1 MKRVTFALVLAL
13 VLGLVAALVHTALE
27 RPPAPPVAP
36 PEPPPIVDFSM
47 GERRAVLL
55 DDREGAKV
63 QGDAPWIEANNA
75 GVALLDEGDVA
86 AAIER
91 FEFALTVL
99 GDADGIVA
107 RSNLAEA
114 LARSARASVEARA
127 WDAALASLE
136 RAVELDPE
144 RSDLAAWLERLR
156 DQRAIEGDFASY
168 SSQRFELSFDGER
181 SAILG
186 GAQRAIDVLEAAY
199 GEYWLFFGHDA
210 VAGGERI
217 AVVLY
222 SPEEFHALTGL
233 GHWAGGAYDG
243 RVRVP
248 VADFDGDEARW
259 TNTLWHEV
267 AHAFLHDIAP
277 SGLPGWL
284 DEGLAQYLEPGG
296 AAAAAQARASLTP
309 EALHPLDALD
319 GAFSTLGD
327 QGAIRRA
334 YAQALAFTDHL
345 VRTFGEHVVRELVF
359 GLGRGVDVATRFREL
374 VGFEL
379 SVAHQDFADSLRR

>member
-1 MKRVTFALVLAL
+1 MKHVVIALA
-13 VLGLVAALVHTALE
+13 LGLVAALVYTFVE
-27 RPPAPPVAP
+27 PSPAPPVVKPAP
-36 PEPPPIVDFSM
+36 APIVVAPM

-55 DDREGAKV
+55 EPRDGAKV
-63 QGDAPWIEANNA
+63 QGDAPWVAANNA
-75 GVALLDEGDVA
+75 GVRLLDGGDVA

-91 FEFALTVL
+91 FEFALTQL
-99 GDADGIVA
+99 GDADGTVA

-114 LARSARASVEARA
+114 LARRARTLADARA
-127 WDAALASLE
+127 WDDALASLE
-136 RAVELDPE
+136 RAVELDPQ
-144 RSDLAAWLERLR
+144 RTDLAAWLVRLR
-156 DQRAIEGDFASY
+156 DERAVEGDFASY

-210 VAGGERI
+210 VANGERI

-222 SPEEFHALTGL
+222 SPEQFHALTGL

-277 SGLPGWL
+277 RGLPGWL

-296 AAAAAQARASLTP
+296 VEAAARARASLSP
-309 EALHPLDALD
+309 EALHPLAALE
-319 GAFSTLGD
+319 GAFNALGD
-327 QGAIRRA
+327 QGAIRRG

-345 VRTFGEHVVRELVF
+345 VRTHGEHVVRELVF
-359 GLGRGVDVATRFREL
+359 GLGRDVDVATRFREL
-374 VGFEL
+374 VGFDL
-379 SVAHQDFADSLRR
+379 AVAHQDFADALE

>member
-1 MKRVTFALVLAL
+1 VKHVVIALA
-13 VLGLVAALVHTALE
+13 LGLVAALVYTFVE
-27 RPPAPPVAP
+27 PSPAPPVVKPAP
-36 PEPPPIVDFSM
+36 APIVVAPM

-55 DDREGAKV
+55 EPRDGAKV
-63 QGDAPWIEANNA
+63 QGDAPWVAANNA
-75 GVALLDEGDVA
+75 GVRLLDGGDVA

-91 FEFALTVL
+91 FEFALTQL
-99 GDADGIVA
+99 GDADGTVA

-114 LARSARASVEARA
+114 LARRARTLADARA
-127 WDAALASLE
+127 WDDALASLE
-136 RAVELDPE
+136 RAVELDPQ
-144 RSDLAAWLERLR
+144 RTDLAAWLVRLR
-156 DQRAIEGDFASY
+156 DERAVEGDFASY

-210 VAGGERI
+210 VANGERI

-222 SPEEFHALTGL
+222 SPEQFHALTGL

-277 SGLPGWL
+277 RGLPGWL

-296 AAAAAQARASLTP
+296 VEAAARARASLSP
-309 EALHPLDALD
+309 EALHPLAALE
-319 GAFSTLGD
+319 GAFNALGD
-327 QGAIRRA
+327 QGAIRRG

-345 VRTFGEHVVRELVF
+345 VRTHGEHVVRELVF
-359 GLGRGVDVATRFREL
+359 GLGRDVDVATRFREL
-374 VGFEL
+374 VGFDL
-379 SVAHQDFADSLRR
+379 AVAHQDFADALE

>member
-1 MKRVTFALVLAL
+1 VKHAHVALAVAL
-13 VLGLVAALVHTALE
+13 VLGLVAALVYTIVE
-27 RPPAPPVAP
+27 PSSAPPVVEPAP
-36 PEPPPIVDFSM
+36 APIVALPM

-55 DDREGAKV
+55 EPRDGAKV
-63 QGDAPWIEANNA
+63 RGDAPWVAANNA
-75 GVALLDEGDVA
+75 GVALLDAGDVDG
-86 AAIER
+86 AIER
-91 FEFALTVL
+91 FEFALTQL
-99 GDADGIVA
+99 GDADGTVA

-114 LARSARASVEARA
+114 LARRARTLADARA
-127 WDAALASLE
+127 WDDALASLE

-144 RSDLAAWLERLR
+144 RSDLAAWLVRLR
-156 DQRAIEGDFASY
+156 DERAVEVDFASY

-210 VAGGERI
+210 VANGERI

-222 SPEEFHALTGL
+222 SPEQFHELTGL

-277 SGLPGWL
+277 RGLPGWL

-296 AAAAAQARASLTP
+296 VEAAARARASLSP
-309 EALHPLDALD
+309 EALHPLAALE
-319 GAFSTLGD
+319 GAFNALGD
-327 QGAIRRA
+327 QGAIRRG

-345 VRTFGEHVVRELVF
+345 VRTHGEHVVRELVF
-359 GLGRGVDVATRFREL
+359 GLGRDIDVATRFREL
-374 VGFEL
+374 VGFDL
-379 SVAHQDFADSLRR
+379 AVAHQDFADALE

>member
-1 MKRVTFALVLAL
+1 
-13 VLGLVAALVHTALE
+13 
-27 RPPAPPVAP
+27 
-36 PEPPPIVDFSM
+36 M

-55 DDREGAKV
+55 EPRDGAKV
-63 QGDAPWIEANNA
+63 QGDAPWVAANNA
-75 GVALLDEGDVA
+75 GVRLLDGGDVA

-91 FEFALTVL
+91 FEFALTQL
-99 GDADGIVA
+99 GDADGTVA

-114 LARSARASVEARA
+114 LARRARTLADARA
-127 WDAALASLE
+127 WDDALASLE
-136 RAVELDPE
+136 RAVELDPQ
-144 RSDLAAWLERLR
+144 RTDLAAWLVRLR
-156 DQRAIEGDFASY
+156 DERAVEGDFASY

-210 VAGGERI
+210 VANGERI

-222 SPEEFHALTGL
+222 SPEQFHALTGL

-277 SGLPGWL
+277 RGLPGWL

-296 AAAAAQARASLTP
+296 VEAAARARASLSP
-309 EALHPLDALD
+309 EALHPLAALE
-319 GAFSTLGD
+319 GAFNSLGD
-327 QGAIRRA
+327 QGAIRRG

-345 VRTFGEHVVRELVF
+345 VRTHGEHVVRELVF
-359 GLGRGVDVATRFREL
+359 GLGRDVDVATRFREL
-374 VGFEL
+374 VGFDL
-379 SVAHQDFADSLRR
+379 AVAHQDFADALE

>member
-1 MKRVTFALVLAL
+1 VKHVVIALA
-13 VLGLVAALVHTALE
+13 LGLVAALVYTFVE
-27 RPPAPPVAP
+27 PSPAPPVVKPAP
-36 PEPPPIVDFSM
+36 APIVVAPM

-55 DDREGAKV
+55 EPRDGAKV
-63 QGDAPWIEANNA
+63 QGDAPWVAANNA
-75 GVALLDEGDVA
+75 GVRLLDGGDVA

-91 FEFALTVL
+91 FEFALTQL
-99 GDADGIVA
+99 GDADGTVA

-114 LARSARASVEARA
+114 LARRARTLADARA
-127 WDAALASLE
+127 WDDALASLE
-136 RAVELDPE
+136 RAVELDPQ
-144 RSDLAAWLERLR
+144 RTDLAAWLVRLR
-156 DQRAIEGDFASY
+156 DERAVEGDFASY

-210 VAGGERI
+210 VANGERI

-222 SPEEFHALTGL
+222 SPEQFHALTGL

-277 SGLPGWL
+277 RGLPGWL

-296 AAAAAQARASLTP
+296 VEAAARARASLSP
-309 EALHPLDALD
+309 EALHPLAALE
-319 GAFSTLGD
+319 GAFNSLGD
-327 QGAIRRA
+327 QGAIRRG

-345 VRTFGEHVVRELVF
+345 VRTHGEHVVRELVF
-359 GLGRGVDVATRFREL
+359 GLGRDVDVATRFREL
-374 VGFEL
+374 VGFDL
-379 SVAHQDFADSLRR
+379 AVAHQDFADALE